1 MTRVHPQFLM
11 NGMKKAWEAENFEE
25 FNKEVAKGLEYWTNL
40 LNKEIGT
47 LDPNELPLIIAALNE
62 LASAYEKLE
71 PHAANIAESIRKAVK
86 SQIFV
91 TKHPK

>member
-1 MTRVHPQFLM
+1 MSITRVRPQFLM

-25 FNKEVAKGLEYWTNL
+25 F
-40 LNKEIGT
+40 NKEIGT

-71 PHAANIAESIRKAVK
+71 PRAANIAQSIREAVK
-86 SQIFV
+86 SQILV
-91 TKHPK
+91 MKHPK

>member
-11 NGMKKAWEAENFEE
+11 NGMKKAMKTENFEE
-25 FNKEVAKGLEYWTNL
+25 FNKEMANGMNYWTNL
-40 LNKEIGT
+40 LNKEIGP
-47 LDPNELPLIIAALNE
+47 LDPNELPLVIAALKE

-71 PHAANIAESIRKAVK
+71 PRAANIADSFRKTVK

-91 TKHPK
+91 MKIPK